1 MPLLLGFDFGT
12 SYLKAG
18 LFDPAGEL
26 RGLGRVG
33 VPVEGTTAGTRE
45 LMTETFW
52 RLARAALDEALRQAG
67 ASPTDIV
74 GVSYASQA
82 NTFLLLDAAGAEL
95 TPLIVWSDRRAEV
108 APGDAAFAASEVF
121 QRAVGFRDLAPE
133 SAVTKCR
140 WWQRERRE
148 EWARARGF
156 MTLSDY
162 FTWALTGEMA
172 GDASTAALLGLY
184 HLGERRWW
192 PEALRH
198 FGLAELQLATPR
210 APGTACGATSG
221 AARARLGLP
230 AGIPFAVGALDHHAA
245 AIGAGVGTLA
255 DASLSTGTV
264 LAALCLVPEV
274 APIRGCLHGPH
285 FDGAQYYRLAFDP
298 RGAGE
303 LEKFQ
308 REHAPARTLDQ
319 LIQAALDGVSP
330 AVAPTDPETRQR
342 RQVRAILDRIAGA
355 QRELLHAILPSGKAL
370 RAVAVTGGG
379 ARNAAW
385 LEHTARTVGVSVIA
399 STAAERGCLGAAIFA
414 AGAAKIHPSPAAAA
428 RAMVRGRENRV

>member
-12 SYLKAG
+12 SYFKAG
-18 LFDPAGEL
+18 LFDPAGAL
-26 RGLGRVG
+26 CGLGRMA
-33 VPVEGTTAGTRE
+33 VPVEGAPAATRE
-45 LMTETFW
+45 LPTETFW
-52 RLARAALDEALRQAG
+52 RLAREALDEALRQAG
-67 ASPTDIV
+67 ARTADIA

-82 NTFLLLDAAGAEL
+82 NTFLLLDDAGAEL

-108 APGDAAFAASEVF
+108 APGDAAFSSTDVF

-140 WWQRERRE
+140 WWQRERRA
-148 EWARARGF
+148 EWGRARRL

-162 FTWALTGEMA
+162 FTWAITGETA

-192 PEALRH
+192 PAALQH
-198 FGLAELQLATPR
+198 FGFAELQLVTPR
-210 APGTACGATSG
+210 APGMACGATSD

-230 AGIPFAVGALDHHAA
+230 AGIPVAVGALDHHAA

-274 APIRGCLHGPH
+274 EPIRGCFHGPH
-285 FDGAQYYRLAFDP
+285 SDGAQYYRLAFDP

-308 REHAPARTLDQ
+308 REHAPARSLDQ
-319 LIQAALDGVSP
+319 LIDAALRDASR
-330 AVAPTDPETRQR
+330 AIAPSEAEALER
-342 RQVRAILDRIAGA
+342 RHVRAILDHITAA
-355 QRELLHAILPSGKAL
+355 QRALLHAILPAGKAL

-385 LEHTARTVGVSVIA
+385 LEHTARALGVPVIA
-399 STAAERGCLGAAIFA
+399 STAAERACLGAAVFA
-414 AGAAKIHPSPAAAA
+414 AGAAKILPSLTAAG
-428 RAMVRGRENRV
+428 RAMVRDVANHR